1 VLHGPPGTGKT
12 TTLLEG
18 IQQLVKAGQKIMVTA
33 PSNTAVDNI
42 AQGLVATGINF
53 LRIGNNTKVNAA
65 IFPFTPEGKLKE
77 SKQEKEIKRLKIR
90 AEEMRKMA
98 YQYKRHFG
106 KDERDQKKLLLNEV
120 KAIRQ
125 QIKDIQHYNE
135 EELFDKAQV
144 ILGTPIGLMDTHLA
158 EQAIDTLIMDE
169 AGQCLEPLAW
179 CVMTTATKIIL
190 AGDHLQLPPTVLSN
204 KAQQLGFNIS
214 ILERFI
220 SKIPT
225 AHLLDTQYR
234 MREAIVQFP
243 NTYFY
248 AGLLKTA
255 QHLASTG
262 THLYFYDTAG
272 AGYNEE
278 TGQDGNSLTNPGELD
293 ACNKIIELL
302 QLNCSATAFISPYSG
317 QVAAAKETLPN
328 TLKISTIDSFQGQE
342 AETILLSLVRSN
354 ESNQIGFLSD
364 YRRMNVAMTRAK
376 ECLIIIGDSTTLAKD
391 DFYNQFLNYVEA
403 IDAYKSV
410 WELG

>member
-1 VLHGPPGTGKT
+1 
-12 TTLLEG
+12 
-18 IQQLVKAGQKIMVTA
+18 
-33 PSNTAVDNI
+33 
-42 AQGLVATGINF
+42 
-53 LRIGNNTKVNAA
+53 
-65 IFPFTPEGKLKE
+65 
-77 SKQEKEIKRLKIR
+77 
-90 AEEMRKMA
+90 
-98 YQYKRHFG
+98 
-106 KDERDQKKLLLNEV
+106 
-120 KAIRQ
+120 
-125 QIKDIQHYNE
+125 
-135 EELFDKAQV
+135 
-144 ILGTPIGLMDTHLA
+144 
-158 EQAIDTLIMDE
+158 
-169 AGQCLEPLAW
+169 
-179 CVMTTATKIIL
+179 
-190 AGDHLQLPPTVLSN
+190 
-204 KAQQLGFNIS
+204 LGFNIS

>member
-1 VLHGPPGTGKT
+1 MLLSLDGKNGEFRLVAPDFPDWIEDDGVGIKLTPDTRTSSIMKKALADLPQHPQAFSLFQQVHEKEIGALKESTFNPLVALPFFNQQLNESQQIAVQKIQALTEGVFVLHGPPGTGKT

-18 IQQLVKAGQKIMVTA
+18 IQQLVKAGQRIMVTA

-42 AQGLVATGINF
+42 AQGLIATGINF

-98 YQYKRHFG
+98 YQYKRRFG

-120 KAIRQ
+120 KAIRK

-135 EELFDKAQV
+135 EELFTKASV

-278 TGQDGNSLTNPGELD
+278 TGQDGNQSWR
-293 ACNKIIELL
+293 I
-302 QLNCSATAFISPYSG
+302 
-317 QVAAAKETLPN
+317 
-328 TLKISTIDSFQGQE
+328 
-342 AETILLSLVRSN
+342 R
-354 ESNQIGFLSD
+354 
-364 YRRMNVAMTRAK
+364 
-376 ECLIIIGDSTTLAKD
+376 CL
-391 DFYNQFLNYVEA
+391 
-403 IDAYKSV
+403 
-410 WELG
+410 